1 MSLGSNR
8 ANTGSFLEVASDS
21 RIGIAETN
29 HHFSHKAISGTNH
42 SRSSQSLSHRDAL
55 KQLNYLTPVVP
66 LYDKQS
72 FGQHKLKKS
81 TNITTTT
88 KMPKERSINPVA
100 AQHKADKKQQ
110 LKKSK
115 QNVQAQRNEKLARR
129 NPERL
134 QRQIDDLKSLATTQQ
149 LRPKDQATLDQLEK
163 DLRAVRKARDVL
175 GEKAPAFAKR
185 REGGGVQEGRKRRRV
200 EEEDED
206 ETDEDVRNIPMPK
219 DTPPPVP
226 RRNQPHQLPNKPAVS
241 AAPVVAQ
248 TTYSSAPVL
257 RNLKEESRK
266 FVPTTVA
273 QNITRQKGQGG
284 RLLEPEEADK
294 LEKAG
299 YNDAR
304 KVADEMEKE
313 AEFEMMGRGETAEK
327 ALRHVEMEEVEDEG
341 I

>member
-1 MSLGSNR
+1 MNHLWNKPLSVF
-8 ANTGSFLEVASDS
+8 TITVAYGRSQTT
-21 RIGIAETN
+21 EL
-29 HHFSHKAISGTNH
+29 SHTCRPALH
-42 SRSSQSLSHRDAL
+42 QQSL
-55 KQLNYLTPVVP
+55 
-66 LYDKQS
+66 
-72 FGQHKLKKS
+72 GQHKLKKS
-81 TNITTTT
+81 TNTTTTT

-185 REGGGVQEGRKRRRV
+185 REGGGLQEGRKRRRV

-226 RRNQPHQLPNKPAVS
+226 RKNQPHQLPNKPAVS

-273 QNITRQKGQGG
+273 QNITRQKGQSG

-313 AEFEMMGRGETAEK
+313 AEFEMMGRAETAEK

>member
-1 MSLGSNR
+1 MV
-8 ANTGSFLEVASDS
+8 TD
-21 RIGIAETN
+21 
-29 HHFSHKAISGTNH
+29 
-42 SRSSQSLSHRDAL
+42 
-55 KQLNYLTPVVP
+55 LTPVVL
-66 LYDKQS
+66 LYTKQS
-72 FGQHKLKKS
+72 LGQHKLKKS
-81 TNITTTT
+81 TNTTTTT
-88 KMPKERSINPVA
+88 KMPKERSVNPVA

-163 DLRAVRKARDVL
+163 DLRAVRKARDAL

-273 QNITRQKGQGG
+273 QNIARQKGQGG

>member
-1 MSLGSNR
+1 
-8 ANTGSFLEVASDS
+8 
-21 RIGIAETN
+21 
-29 HHFSHKAISGTNH
+29 
-42 SRSSQSLSHRDAL
+42 
-55 KQLNYLTPVVP
+55 
-66 LYDKQS
+66 
-72 FGQHKLKKS
+72 
-81 TNITTTT
+81 
-88 KMPKERSINPVA
+88 MPKERSINPVA

-134 QRQIDDLKSLATTQQ
+134 QRQIDDLKSLATSQQ

-219 DTPPPVP
+219 DTPPPAP

-273 QNITRQKGQGG
+273 QNITRQKGLGG

>member
-1 MSLGSNR
+1 
-8 ANTGSFLEVASDS
+8 
-21 RIGIAETN
+21 
-29 HHFSHKAISGTNH
+29 
-42 SRSSQSLSHRDAL
+42 
-55 KQLNYLTPVVP
+55 
-66 LYDKQS
+66 
-72 FGQHKLKKS
+72 
-81 TNITTTT
+81 
-88 KMPKERSINPVA
+88 MPKERSINPVA

-200 EEEDED
+200 EEEDGD
-206 ETDEDVRNIPMPK
+206 ETDEDVRSIPMPK
-219 DTPPPVP
+219 DTPPPAP

-241 AAPVVAQ
+241 AAPAVAQ

-273 QNITRQKGQGG
+273 QNITRQKGQSG

-304 KVADEMEKE
+304 KVTDEMEKE

>member
-1 MSLGSNR
+1 M
-8 ANTGSFLEVASDS
+8 
-21 RIGIAETN
+21 I
-29 HHFSHKAISGTNH
+29 
-42 SRSSQSLSHRDAL
+42 SLSHRDAL

-66 LYDKQS
+66 LYTKQS
-72 FGQHKLKKS
+72 LGQHKLKKS
-81 TNITTTT
+81 TNTTTTT

-149 LRPKDQATLDQLEK
+149 LRPKDQGTLDQLEK

-273 QNITRQKGQGG
+273 QNITRQKGQSG